1 MMISF
6 SDFSR
11 VFDVKNKY
19 VELVE
24 PWKNTISNID
34 WNIETEDLCLRDA
47 ELWTQY
53 RVDFKLIPS
62 FVQDEISKVCNEYL
76 GLYEELQSSK
86 NN

>member
-1 MMISF
+1 MISF

-34 WNIETEDLCLRDA
+34 WNIETEDLTLRDA

-53 RVDFKLIPS
+53 HVDFKLIPS
-62 FVQDEISKVCNEYL
+62 FVQDEISKVCTEYL
-76 GLYEELQSSK
+76 GLYKELISTKS
-86 NN
+86 N